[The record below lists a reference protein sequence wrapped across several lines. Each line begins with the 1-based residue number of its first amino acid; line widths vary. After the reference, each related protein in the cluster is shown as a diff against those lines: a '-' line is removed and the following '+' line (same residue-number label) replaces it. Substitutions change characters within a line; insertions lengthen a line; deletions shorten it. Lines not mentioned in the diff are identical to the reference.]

1 MKLTTYLNFIVI
13 VLLLSLSVQAQSN
26 CKRISASHPHISY
39 MGRVKIQNDTAQY
52 NWPGVAV
59 SARFTGTKL
68 GIGIKGGDRDY
79 FNVYIDDRPA
89 AVLHTPTDTV
99 WYFPEKLGKGTHTL
113 RLVKRTEGDMGMAV
127 FSGFHIGKKEAL
139 LMPAPPSERRLLFL
153 GNSITCGYGT
163 EGKDRTE
170 RFKPETENCEKSY
183 ATILARAFDAQYQL
197 IAHSGLGM
205 VRNYGDK
212 DSLSV
217 NLKPMPPRLHYLFDN
232 DSTRIAVPAD
242 YMPDAVV
249 INLGTNDFSTRPHPD
264 ETSFTRAGEDLVAKI
279 KDHYPKAKIFCITGP
294 MINEPCFT
302 YTKKI
307 VESMRAKLNSSE
319 VVFVGVP
326 GNLLNESTDL
336 GSDSHPSYQGQ
347 IKMARFIL
355 PVMST
360 VLNWDYPLGE
370 IK

>member
-1 MKLTTYLNFIVI
+1 MKHYYFFGIA
-13 VLLLSLSVQAQSN
+13 LLLSLSIQAQSN
-26 CKRISASHPHISY
+26 CKRVAASHPHMAY
-39 MGRVKIQNDTAQY
+39 MGRVKIQNDTARY

-59 SARFTGTKL
+59 SARFTGTQL
-68 GIGIKGGDRDY
+68 GIGIKGGSRDY

-89 AVLHTPTDTV
+89 EVIHPPTDTV
-99 WYFPEKLGKGTHTL
+99 WYYPEKLSKGTHTL
-113 RLVKRTEGDMGMAV
+113 RLVKRTEGDMGMAF
-127 FSGFHIGKKEAL
+127 FSGLYIGKKDSL
-139 LMPAPPSERRLLFL
+139 LMPAPLSERRILFL

-163 EGKDRTE
+163 EGKDRKE

-197 IAHSGLGM
+197 TAHSGLGM

-217 NLKPMPPRLHYLFDN
+217 NLKPMPPRLHYLFDS
-232 DSTRIAVPAD
+232 DSTELVVTAD
-242 YMPDAVV
+242 YIPDAVI

-264 ETSFTRAGEDLVAKI
+264 ERSFIRAGENLIAKI
-279 KDHYPKAKIFCITGP
+279 KTHYPKAKIFCISGP
-294 MINEPCFT
+294 LTNEPSFT

-307 VESMRAKLNSSE
+307 VESMRAQLNTSD
-319 VVFVGVP
+319 VVFIGIP
-326 GNLLNESTDL
+326 GNLLNEDTDL

-347 IKMARFIL
+347 IKMARIIL

-360 VLNWDYPLGE
+360 VLGWDYPLSE